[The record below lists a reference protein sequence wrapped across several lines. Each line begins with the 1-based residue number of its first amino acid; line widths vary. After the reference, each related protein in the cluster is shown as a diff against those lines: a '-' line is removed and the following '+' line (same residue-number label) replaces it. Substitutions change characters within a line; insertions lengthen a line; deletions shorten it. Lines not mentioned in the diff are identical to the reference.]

1 MLEDWVLRQLEDL
14 ADNAPYANG
23 RVQIGLAFDGF
34 FLPKETVIDL
44 FERARKAGV
53 KAITSHYVPGS
64 LFGKYSVT
72 EIVHDVLLTIIAG
85 HYSVVDTLDSYGLLA
100 SDIVISHATNP
111 KPSDIGKLAKA
122 KAWISSTPDTELQ
135 MGHGYPICFDEGC
148 SGISSLGVDCHSNNC
163 GSLVSQMHL
172 ALQAE
177 RARRNQKL
185 LAEKKSP
192 RSLNL
197 FVQDAFRLA
206 TIQGAR
212 AIRSEGQIGS
222 IEVGK
227 LADLVIFDASSPAM
241 VCAAEQDPV
250 AAIVLHSSVRDVE
263 MVIVDG
269 EIRKHNG
276 KLLPVDIS
284 ASLPGVTVKKQ
295 HVRWEDIAKQ
305 LQDSRAR
312 IERTIAEQKAD
323 DQAHQVE
330 ATIKLLHANADVVPV
345 S

>member
-1 MLEDWVLRQLEDL
+1 MYSGANWAGASRHWMRERVVFCYTPTLTVKSWKPDLEMGGSMLEDWVLRQ
-14 ADNAPYANG
+14 
-23 RVQIGLAFDGF
+23 
-34 FLPKETVIDL
+34 
-44 FERARKAGV
+44 
-53 KAITSHYVPGS
+53 
-64 LFGKYSVT
+64 
-72 EIVHDVLLTIIAG
+72 
-85 HYSVVDTLDSYGLLA
+85 
-100 SDIVISHATNP
+100 
-111 KPSDIGKLAKA
+111 
-122 KAWISSTPDTELQ
+122 
-135 MGHGYPICFDEGC
+135 MGHGYPVCFHEGC
-148 SGISSLGVDCHSNNC
+148 SDISSLGVDCHSNNG
-163 GSLVSQMHL
+163 GSLVFQMHL

-269 EIRKHNG
+269 EIRKQDG

-284 ASLPGVTVKKQ
+284 ASLPGVTVEKQ
-295 HVRWEDIAKQ
+295 HVRWEDIAKR
-305 LQDSRAR
+305 LQKSRAR
-312 IERTIAEQKAD
+312 IERTIAEKKAD

-330 ATIKLLHANADVVPV
+330 ATIKLLHANADNVVPV